1 MFCDLKYDKF
11 SQAVWNESSDK
22 TLYDSILTKCLIFIV
37 LLLALAPIHHR
48 NLTTAQAVVQMLRQF
63 ATGTTST
70 PRLLI
75 LKFSM
80 ELW

>member
-1 MFCDLKYDKF
+1 MCCNLKHDKI

-22 TLYDSILTKCLIFIV
+22 TLYDSISIKYLIFTV
-37 LLLALAPIHHR
+37 LLLALAPIHLR
-48 NLTTAQAVVQMLRQF
+48 NLTTAQAVVQTLRQF